1 MIKRMTMG
9 DLLNSIMNNTQ
20 PKEITFK
27 SLNTNYES
35 DKYYW
40 DDGCKQY
47 RDIRRGPAIVT
58 IGEKIANDVIVEYN
72 VSILTAQEKQYIS
85 NVIKPFRD
93 KVTGIIKLPGESNK
107 EYIEIIFKDGSSISF
122 IDLPPFEKNTMYTGM
137 ERSHHYILK
146 ELEI

>member
-9 DLLNSIMNNTQ
+9 DLLNSIKNNTQ
-20 PKEITFK
+20 PKEIVFK
-27 SLNTNYES
+27 NLNKNYES
-35 DKYYW
+35 EKFYW
-40 DDGCKQY
+40 VDGCKQY
-47 RDIRRGPAIVT
+47 HNVQCEPARII
-58 IGEKIANDVIVEYN
+58 IGEKVLNDIIVEYN
-72 VSILTAQEKQYIS
+72 VSILTAQQKQYIA
-85 NVIKPFRD
+85 NIIKPFRD

-107 EYIEIIFKDGSSISF
+107 EYIEIIYKDGSSISF

>member
-20 PKEITFK
+20 PKEIVFK
-27 SLNTNYES
+27 DLNTNYES

-40 DDGCKQY
+40 VDEYKQY
-47 RDIRRGPAIVT
+47 RTVRCEPAIITVS
-58 IGEKIANDVIVEYN
+58 EKIANDTVVEYN
-72 VSILTAQEKQYIS
+72 VSILTAQQKQYIA
-85 NVIKPFRD
+85 NIIKPFRD

-107 EYIEIIFKDGSSISF
+107 EYIEIIYKDGSSISF